1 MAVYKPTYCYPYLE
15 SVDLT
20 IPDGEKYFTCQ
31 IDTSNIKITGYRVE
45 LYNEN
50 NEKVFPLDEGKISP
64 LSELN
69 DVDGTLGLNGS
80 ELRFPFVQHWDSK
93 IYPSYNVIY
102 FKATNY
108 VDYYQSES
116 FDNTDMIISNGQLYY
131 AKDGKPTSDPVV
143 VDGSFIFV
151 GDTLL
156 INQKFYTITLDGL
169 GNETGSLTQ
178 SSIVYVKGGDSNAG
192 KILQYKNEALVESS
206 DGAWCDVTG
215 SPLAISNNGKTY
227 KWQITLYSGDRG
239 ATRIVG
245 VSGAVEINYSTMS
258 DNEFN
263 TVLTSGTIL
272 GSTED
277 RIQGP
282 MSDKIY
288 AKQWLQLLW
297 NDEQKNTWSKKEWL
311 LPEGSSQIEGL
322 YVWTDGDNVYYSN
335 GSNQYVLDKKT
346 SVWSLQTW
354 TLPESSSQ
362 LNGNYVWTDGNDI
375 YYSNGSAQYVLFKG
389 TSTWS
394 KKEWSGLEN
403 FEGKN
408 IWTDG
413 DDIYYSNGA
422 TDGQYVLNKATSTW
436 SRKIWLNYRGIG
448 GPYVWIDGE
457 NVYYSNGTIH
467 YILNKVTSGWET
479 KSWEGLPVFY
489 GDKIWTDGS
498 NIYYSDNTNQYIL
511 DKNSSTWESKKWEEL
526 SNFFAQEIWTDGNN
540 FYYSNGSSQ
549 FQLTFVYSQIG
560 TRTYIES
567 YSQSLGCIYPISG
580 DSRGFDNSDLYET
593 KRVKVGVT
601 EREIGP
607 ATHFAVYKYSNDPNS
622 ITSQNSV
629 DQSVNFV
636 LTAQGMTYQAGSY
649 SYEISGRDKIEAFNN
664 YCKGLNTTPLCD
676 YNYNEDNDTYE
687 ALHAGESV
695 LIWNKENSQS
705 NPLTGYFTI
714 NFSTSNGDDGKKIPK
729 FVFDMVYAYR
739 KVSSYIGKVFFVKSG
754 SFANQNIISKAE
766 ATGENDVVSLGY
778 PITFGEEEPLEIY
791 PNGADK
797 FHGKIFKNSVGTVYV
812 SPFVGLQAGARFY
825 VSDGTVI
832 KAKTVNTTTW
842 AVTYDAVA
850 PASTSTYS
858 SINPLKYEIRTNFKS
873 SDETPF
879 YAYDTPRLVP
889 WSEQALSVVGTN
901 GYEFL
906 LEFLGQILTVPTVF
920 SSEIHAR
927 YVHVTGQYLQA
938 QNVSWTSYRWLLV
951 DEYGQVIQDTGKQYD
966 GLIETTFYGLNGPT
980 VNDVEA
986 GNAVPTTY
994 YPVLIVED
1002 ELGNSLIMG
1011 MEIEVS
1017 LNPRNL
1023 PMEFSG
1029 GFDCKTQSVIMK
1041 ITDYGYPKFSKDLD
1055 NKATILSASEGVS
1068 YQITEEGNG
1077 GAQIPINPIA
1087 VGDTIEQLYYN
1098 EAVEPDLSLLDWSN
1112 AETTSAD
1119 TRVLL
1124 IGQANSPKIYATKE
1138 AAWGGVTGDIYTITR
1153 TDNNSLL
1160 WVSENA
1166 RTLYGAPQGWV
1177 AKNCKGFNFIVN
1189 AVEQQDIWG
1198 AYISKDGQWKSG
1210 GSKVVSGE
1218 VKILGLDQQGQLS
1231 PLAANQ
1237 VKIPPEGA
1245 QLKHFFAK
1253 DTLEVSDLSKA
1264 PKKLATNDKGNIE
1277 FHTKV
1282 NLDANFCGEILKYS
1296 VDIFDA
1302 FGNTDK
1308 LNISLEL
1315 PSNFDPQKSHNN
1327 DGLNGERNKVKCTV
1341 STKDS
1346 SKSASGVEL
1355 FALPSQ
1361 EAYYL
1366 QPIDWINGNG
1376 DITNSNK
1383 QGLEYLDF
1391 VHPFDVSN
1399 NELADYTNINESIN
1413 IKEDENRESRDVGVC
1428 CLQPVNATTGNNLF
1442 NKWTDLKRV
1451 KITTPAGPRVVQTR
1465 SPAVWQD
1472 TVNDSPNIWTEGWNK
1487 EYDTFMVQVKRH
1499 AKVAEFTWE
1508 INGYLREIDALYGQ
1522 SLKMTTPSN
1531 GIWEV
1536 YKETQYKDSALIEGE
1551 KPYVTIQ
1558 MKREALT

>member
-15 SVDLT
+15 SVDLI

-80 ELRFPFVQHWDSK
+80 ELRFPFVQHWNSK
-93 IYPSYNVIY
+93 IYPSYNAIY

-108 VDYYQSES
+108 VDYYQK
-116 FDNTDMIISNGQLYY
+116 TNGSIDLERAQIKNGCLND
-131 AKDGKPTSDPVV
+131 KNGDPIFI
-143 VDGSFIFV
+143 DGSLLFV
-151 GDTLL
+151 GDVFILVNKL
-156 INQKFYTITLDGL
+156 YKVAL
-169 GNETGSLTQ
+169 GEHAVIEDSSLSTDA
-178 SSIVYVKGGDSNAG
+178 IIYVKGGDTNAG
-192 KILQYKNEALVESS
+192 SILSYNGSEFVDASGS
-206 DGAWCDVTG
+206 AWCDISG
-215 SPLAISNNGKTY
+215 KPLAISNKGKTY
-227 KWQITLYSGDRG
+227 KWQITLYSGERG
-239 ATRIVG
+239 AIRTTG
-245 VSGAVEINYSTMS
+245 ANGAVEISYDSMA

-282 MSDKIY
+282 ISDKIY
-288 AKQWLQLLW
+288 AKQWLQLLRKGS
-297 NDEQKNTWSKKEWL
+297 NNEWL
-311 LPEGSSQIEGL
+311 Q
-322 YVWTDGDNVYYSN
+322 V
-335 GSNQYVLDKKT
+335 
-346 SVWSLQTW
+346 
-354 TLPESSSQ
+354 
-362 LNGNYVWTDGNDI
+362 
-375 YYSNGSAQYVLFKG
+375 
-389 TSTWS
+389 
-394 KKEWSGLEN
+394 
-403 FEGKN
+403 
-408 IWTDG
+408 
-413 DDIYYSNGA
+413 
-422 TDGQYVLNKATSTW
+422 
-436 SRKIWLNYRGIG
+436 
-448 GPYVWIDGE
+448 
-457 NVYYSNGTIH
+457 
-467 YILNKVTSGWET
+467 
-479 KSWEGLPVFY
+479 
-489 GDKIWTDGS
+489 
-498 NIYYSDNTNQYIL
+498 
-511 DKNSSTWESKKWEEL
+511 
-526 SNFFAQEIWTDGNN
+526 
-540 FYYSNGSSQ
+540 
-549 FQLTFVYSQIG
+549 G

-567 YSQSLGCIYPISG
+567 YSQSLGHIYPISG
-580 DSRGFDNSDLYET
+580 DSRGFSNSDLYDT
-593 KRVKVGVT
+593 KTVIVNDEEKT
-601 EREIGP
+601 IPP

-629 DQSVNFV
+629 DESINFV
-636 LTAQGMTYQAGSY
+636 LKGSGASYVDGSY
-649 SYEISGRDKIEAFNN
+649 SYEVTGNTQAEASANIKKFNEQ
-664 YCKGLNTTPLCD
+664 CIADGSTPLCEISD
-676 YNYNEDNDTYE
+676 DGTSGTYS
-687 ALHAGESV
+687 GKSV
-695 LIWNKENSQS
+695 LIWNKSGTTGTTG

-714 NFSTSNGDDGKKIPK
+714 SFSLVNGSNNEKIPK
-729 FVFDMVYAYR
+729 FVFDMAYAYR
-739 KVSSYIGKVFFVKSG
+739 KVSSYIGKVFFVKGG
-754 SFANQNIISKAE
+754 SFANENIVSKAE
-766 ATGENDVVSLGY
+766 ATGEQDVASLGF
-778 PITFGEEEPLEIY
+778 PITFVEEEPLKIY
-791 PNGADK
+791 PDASDATEK
-797 FHGKIFKNSVGTVYV
+797 LYGKIYKNSVKDGIGTVYV
-812 SPFVGLQAGARFY
+812 SPFVGLQAGARLY

-832 KAKTVNTTTW
+832 KAQTVDTTTW
-842 AVTYDAVA
+842 AVTYDATA
-850 PASTSTYS
+850 PASTSAYS
-858 SINPLKYEIRTNFKS
+858 STNPLKYEIRTNFKS

-1002 ELGNSLIMG
+1002 ELDNSLIMG
-1011 MEIEVS
+1011 MKIEVS

-1029 GFDCKTQSVIMK
+1029 GFDCKTQSVVMK

-1068 YQITEEGNG
+1068 YQITEEDSG
-1077 GAQIPINPIA
+1077 GAQIPANPIE
-1087 VGDTIEQLYYN
+1087 VGDTLTELYFDTTKTPDFSKFDWDNPTYSSGRFKGISFIDFTVGGIAYN
-1098 EAVEPDLSLLDWSN
+1098 LLAIILSEDNFTTKGYSINLKQKSTTDLGNVLSTFYADYSELGFDPSRYGYEKWGWQ
-1112 AETTSAD
+1112 AEKYLPESSASVD
-1119 TRVLL
+1119 AL
-1124 IGQANSPKIYATKE
+1124 NH
-1138 AAWGGVTGDIYTITR
+1138 
-1153 TDNNSLL
+1153 
-1160 WVSENA
+1160 
-1166 RTLYGAPQGWV
+1166 
-1177 AKNCKGFNFIVN
+1177 
-1189 AVEQQDIWG
+1189 QDIWG
-1198 AYISKDGQWKSG
+1198 EYISKDGQWKSG

-1231 PLAANQ
+1231 PLAANR

-1253 DTLEVSDLSKA
+1253 DTEEIPDLSKA

-1296 VDIFDA
+1296 VDIFDT

-1315 PSNFDPQKSHNN
+1315 PNNFDQKSHDE
-1327 DGLNGERNKVKCTV
+1327 DGLNKERNKVKCTV
-1341 STKDS
+1341 STKGS

-1355 FALPSQ
+1355 FTLPSQ

-1366 QPIDWINGNG
+1366 QPKDWIDANG
-1376 DITNSNK
+1376 DIKVSDK

-1391 VHPFDVSN
+1391 VHPFDASGTEQKN
-1399 NELADYTNINESIN
+1399 YTNINESIN
-1413 IKEDENRESRDVGVC
+1413 TKDERKIGEC
-1428 CLQPVNATTGNNLF
+1428 CLQTGGGNYF
-1442 NKWTDLKRV
+1442 NKWTDLKR
-1451 KITTPAGPRVVQTR
+1451 IQIETPAGYRVVQTTE
-1465 SPAVWQD
+1465 PAVWKD
-1472 TVNDSPNIWTEGWNK
+1472 VWEDVDGSKVPMIWTEGWNDD
-1487 EYDTFMVQVKRH
+1487 YDTKMVQVKRH
-1499 AKVAEFTWE
+1499 AEVAQFTWE

-1522 SLKMTTPSN
+1522 SLKVTASSD
-1531 GIWEV
+1531 GVWEV
-1536 YKETQYKDSALIEGE
+1536 YKETQYKDGTLIEGE

-1558 MKREALT
+1558 MNEEA